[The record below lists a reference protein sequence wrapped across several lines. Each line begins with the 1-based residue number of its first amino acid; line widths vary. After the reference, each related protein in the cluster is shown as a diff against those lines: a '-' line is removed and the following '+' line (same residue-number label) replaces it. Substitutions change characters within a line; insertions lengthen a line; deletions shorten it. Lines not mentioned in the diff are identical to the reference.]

1 MIPRAP
7 TPTLL
12 PYTTLFRSYTRNQN
26 WVCGETPLQQ
36 GVRDMGQVS
45 GVESNDSYTVVIFRG
60 STAKPLRFSFPRKFV
75 RKILILA
82 AIVLAADIL
91 VISHY
96 VVRTGEVWE
105 LSAFRSEALSARQ
118 QTAAFSTAVDDLKKR
133 LTSMKEVNQ
142 RLRVMLGIEM
152 PKTGDQLNGRGG
164 EETPLPE
171 GSTVNSPDKLI
182 RGGAVLQPASAVDG
196 LIELNTSKS
205 TDLDE
210 QELVAAVRDGI
221 VWLAKEADVQ
231 EQTLQELALAAEQ
244 KSSRWAATPSI
255 WPVKGWV
262 TSGFG
267 PRVSPFTEKPAWHDG
282 LDIGAAANAPVQA
295 PAQGR
300 VTSVG
305 FDSKL
310 GNTVK
315 LDHGFGIETLYGH
328 LAKALVK
335 EGQRVKRGDVVGLVG
350 STGLATGPHL
360 HYMVKVNGQ
369 TFDPTKYILD

>member
-1 MIPRAP
+1 
-7 TPTLL
+7 
-12 PYTTLFRSYTRNQN
+12 
-26 WVCGETPLQQ
+26 LQQ

-60 STAKPLRFSFPRKFV
+60 STAKPLRCSFPRKFV

-196 LIELNTSKS
+196 LNELNTSKP

-310 GNTVK
+310 GNVVK

-350 STGLATGPHL
+350 SSGLATGPHL

-369 TFDPTKYILD
+369 TFDPSKYILD

>member
-1 MIPRAP
+1 MA
-7 TPTLL
+7 
-12 PYTTLFRSYTRNQN
+12 
-26 WVCGETPLQQ
+26 
-36 GVRDMGQVS
+36 QVHS
-45 GVESNDSYTVVIFRG
+45 VESNDSYTVVIFRG

-75 RKILILA
+75 RKILILGT
-82 AIVLAADIL
+82 IVLLADIL
-91 VISHY
+91 VVSHY

-105 LSAFRSEALSARQ
+105 LSAFRAEALSARQ

-133 LTSMKEVNQ
+133 LSSMKEVNQ
-142 RLRVMLGIEM
+142 RLRVMLGIET

-171 GSTVNSPDKLI
+171 GTTFNSTDKPA
-182 RGGAVLQPASAVDG
+182 RGGTELQANASVGQADVPASEST
-196 LIELNTSKS
+196 ELGQ
-205 TDLDE
+205 
-210 QELVAAVRDGI
+210 QELVAAVQEGI
-221 VWLAKEADVQ
+221 TWLVKEADVQ
-231 EQTLQELALAAEQ
+231 EQTLQELSLAAEQ

-300 VTSVG
+300 VTNVG

-310 GNTVK
+310 GNVVK

-350 STGLATGPHL
+350 SSGLATGPHL

>member
-1 MIPRAP
+1 
-7 TPTLL
+7 
-12 PYTTLFRSYTRNQN
+12 
-26 WVCGETPLQQ
+26 
-36 GVRDMGQVS
+36 MGQVN
-45 GVESNDSYTVVIFRG
+45 GAESSDSYTVVIFRG

-75 RKILILA
+75 RKLLIVGAILL
-82 AIVLAADIL
+82 VADLL

-133 LTSMKEVNQ
+133 LSSMKEVNQ
-142 RLRVMLGIEM
+142 RLRVMLGIDT
-152 PKTGDQLNGRGG
+152 PKSGDQFNGRGG

-171 GSTVNSPDKLI
+171 GSLLITGDKLQKDA
-182 RGGAVLQPASAVDG
+182 GLPGSAERIGVEG
-196 LIELNTSKS
+196 QGEQATTAGSKEIN
-205 TDLDE
+205 E
-210 QELVAAVRDGI
+210 QELVAAVKQGI
-221 VWLAKEADVQ
+221 TWLAKEADMQ
-231 EQTLQELALAAEQ
+231 EQTLQELSIAAEQ

-310 GNTVK
+310 GNVVK

-350 STGLATGPHL
+350 SSGLATGPHL

>member
-1 MIPRAP
+1 
-7 TPTLL
+7 
-12 PYTTLFRSYTRNQN
+12 
-26 WVCGETPLQQ
+26 
-36 GVRDMGQVS
+36 MGQVNAA
-45 GVESNDSYTVVIFRG
+45 ESSDSYTVVIFRG

-75 RKILILA
+75 RKILVVA
-82 AIVLAADIL
+82 AILLVADLL

-96 VVRTGEVWE
+96 VIRTGEVWE
-105 LSAFRSEALSARQ
+105 LSAFRAEALSARQ
-118 QTAAFSTAVDDLKKR
+118 QTVAFSTAVDDLKKR
-133 LTSMKEVNQ
+133 LISMKEVNQ
-142 RLRVMLGIEM
+142 RLRVMLGIET
-152 PKTGDQLNGRGG
+152 PKAGDQFNGRGG

-171 GSTVNSPDKLI
+171 GSLLIPADKNGEVGI
-182 RGGAVLQPASAVDG
+182 QGAAERTRAEGQGEQANASG
-196 LIELNTSKS
+196 FKEIN
-205 TDLDE
+205 E
-210 QELVAAVRDGI
+210 QELIAAVKEEI
-221 VWLAKEADVQ
+221 AWLAKETGRQ
-231 EQTLQELALAAEQ
+231 EQSLQELSLAAEQ

-255 WPVKGWV
+255 WPVKGWI

-310 GNTVK
+310 GNVVK
-315 LDHGFGIETLYGH
+315 VDHGFGIETLYGH

>member
-1 MIPRAP
+1 
-7 TPTLL
+7 
-12 PYTTLFRSYTRNQN
+12 
-26 WVCGETPLQQ
+26 
-36 GVRDMGQVS
+36 MGQVH

-75 RKILILA
+75 RKILILG
-82 AIVLAADIL
+82 AILLAADIL

-105 LSAFRSEALSARQ
+105 LSAFRAEALSARQ
-118 QTAAFSTAVDDLKKR
+118 QTVAFSTAVDDLKKR

-142 RLRVMLGIEM
+142 RLRVMLGIET
-152 PKTGDQLNGRGG
+152 PKGGDQFNGRGG

-171 GSTVNSPDKLI
+171 GSTI
-182 RGGAVLQPASAVDG
+182 H
-196 LIELNTSKS
+196 S
-205 TDLDE
+205 TDKPATGESELQSSGVMGEGDLAPSRSKGVSE
-210 QELVAAVRDGI
+210 HELVVAVKESI
-221 VWLAKEADVQ
+221 VWLGKEADAQ
-231 EQTLQELALAAEQ
+231 EQSLQELSAAAEQ

-282 LDIGAAANAPVQA
+282 LHIGAAANAPVQA

-305 FDSKL
+305 YDSKL
-310 GNTVK
+310 GNVVK
-315 LDHGFGIETLYGH
+315 VDHGFGIETLYGH

>member
-1 MIPRAP
+1 M
-7 TPTLL
+7 
-12 PYTTLFRSYTRNQN
+12 
-26 WVCGETPLQQ
+26 QQ
-36 GVRDMGQVS
+36 GVRDMGQVH

-75 RKILILA
+75 RKILILG
-82 AIVLAADIL
+82 AILLAADIL

-105 LSAFRSEALSARQ
+105 LSSFRAEALSARQ
-118 QTAAFSTAVDDLKKR
+118 QTVAFSTAVDDLKKR

-142 RLRVMLGIEM
+142 RLRVMLGIES
-152 PKTGDQLNGRGG
+152 PKTGDQFNGRGG

-171 GSTVNSPDKLI
+171 GSMLTSADKPAK
-182 RGGAVLQPASAVDG
+182 GESELQSSAVTGQSELAGPGPKG
-196 LIELNTSKS
+196 L
-205 TDLDE
+205 DQ
-210 QELVAAVRDGI
+210 QELVASVKQGI
-221 VWLAKEADVQ
+221 VWLAKEANVQ
-231 EQTLQELALAAEQ
+231 EQTLQELSLAAEQ

-305 FDSKL
+305 FDPKL
-310 GNTVK
+310 GNVVK

-350 STGLATGPHL
+350 SSGLATGPHL

>member
-1 MIPRAP
+1 
-7 TPTLL
+7 
-12 PYTTLFRSYTRNQN
+12 
-26 WVCGETPLQQ
+26 
-36 GVRDMGQVS
+36 MGQATGAENS
-45 GVESNDSYTVVIFRG
+45 DSYTVVIFRG

-75 RKILILA
+75 RKLLIVC
-82 AIVLAADIL
+82 AIFLVADIL

-96 VVRTGEVWE
+96 VIRTGEVWE
-105 LSAFRSEALSARQ
+105 LSAFKSEAMSARQ
-118 QTAAFSTAVDDLKKR
+118 QTVAFSTAIEDLKKR
-133 LTSMKEVNQ
+133 LNSMKEVNQ
-142 RLRVMLGIEM
+142 RLRVMLGIEV
-152 PKTGDQLNGRGG
+152 PKTGDQINGRGG

-171 GSTVNSPDKLI
+171 GMTLLQAQKALNAE
-182 RGGAVLQPASAVDG
+182 GAKQAVDG
-196 LIELNTSKS
+196 HEIDAVGDSLKGASGLGEM
-205 TDLDE
+205 DE
-210 QELVAAVRDGI
+210 QELVNV
-221 VWLAKEADVQ
+221 VQSSLALLSKEAAIQ
-231 EQTLQELALAAEQ
+231 ERTLEELTQVAEQ
-244 KSSRWAATPSI
+244 KSSRWSATPSI

-300 VTSVG
+300 VTTVG
-305 FDSKL
+305 FDPKL
-310 GNTVK
+310 GNVVK
-315 LDHGFGIETLYGH
+315 LDHGYGVETLYGH

-369 TFDPTKYILD
+369 ALDPSKYILD

>member
-1 MIPRAP
+1 M
-7 TPTLL
+7 
-12 PYTTLFRSYTRNQN
+12 
-26 WVCGETPLQQ
+26 QQ
-36 GVRDMGQVS
+36 GVRDMGQVH

-75 RKILILA
+75 RKILILG
-82 AIVLAADIL
+82 AILLAADIL

-105 LSAFRSEALSARQ
+105 LSSFRAEALSARQ
-118 QTAAFSTAVDDLKKR
+118 QTVAFSTAVDDLKKR

-142 RLRVMLGIEM
+142 RLRVMLGIES
-152 PKTGDQLNGRGG
+152 PKTGDQFNGRGG

-171 GSTVNSPDKLI
+171 GSMLNSADKPAK
-182 RGGAVLQPASAVDG
+182 GESELQSSAISGQSDLAGSGPKG
-196 LIELNTSKS
+196 L
-205 TDLDE
+205 DQ
-210 QELVAAVRDGI
+210 QELVASVKQGI

-231 EQTLQELALAAEQ
+231 EQTLQELSLAAEQ

-305 FDSKL
+305 FDPKL
-310 GNTVK
+310 GNVVK

-350 STGLATGPHL
+350 SSGLATGPHL

>member
-1 MIPRAP
+1 MA
-7 TPTLL
+7 
-12 PYTTLFRSYTRNQN
+12 
-26 WVCGETPLQQ
+26 
-36 GVRDMGQVS
+36 QVH

-75 RKILILA
+75 RKILILGV
-82 AIVLAADIL
+82 ILLAADVL

-142 RLRVMLGIEM
+142 RLRVMLGIET
-152 PKTGDQLNGRGG
+152 PKLGDQLNGRGG

-171 GSTVNSPDKLI
+171 GTTINPVDK
-182 RGGAVLQPASAVDG
+182 APNAQSELQSHATADPNEAAASGDSQVVQ
-196 LIELNTSKS
+196 
-205 TDLDE
+205 
-210 QELVAAVRDGI
+210 QELVAAVKEGI

-231 EQTLQELALAAEQ
+231 EQSLQELSIAAEQ

-310 GNTVK
+310 GNVVK

-350 STGLATGPHL
+350 SSGLATGPHL

>member
-1 MIPRAP
+1 MK
-7 TPTLL
+7 
-12 PYTTLFRSYTRNQN
+12 
-26 WVCGETPLQQ
+26 Q

-310 GNTVK
+310 GNVVK

-350 STGLATGPHL
+350 SSGLATGPHL

-369 TFDPTKYILD
+369 TFDPSKYILD

>member
-1 MIPRAP
+1 
-7 TPTLL
+7 
-12 PYTTLFRSYTRNQN
+12 
-26 WVCGETPLQQ
+26 
-36 GVRDMGQVS
+36 MGQVH

-82 AIVLAADIL
+82 AILIAADLL

-105 LSAFRSEALSARQ
+105 LSAFRAEALSARQ

-142 RLRVMLGIEM
+142 RLRVMLGIET
-152 PKTGDQLNGRGG
+152 PKGGDQFNGRGG

-171 GSTVNSPDKLI
+171 GSTISLIDK
-182 RGGAVLQPASAVDG
+182 PATGESDMQSSAVGGPNDLAGSRSREMGQQG
-196 LIELNTSKS
+196 L
-205 TDLDE
+205 
-210 QELVAAVRDGI
+210 AAVVKEGI
-221 VWLAKEADVQ
+221 GWLAKEADAQ
-231 EQTLQELALAAEQ
+231 EHSLQELSVAAEQ

-305 FDSKL
+305 FDPKL
-310 GNTVK
+310 GNVVK
-315 LDHGFGIETLYGH
+315 LDHGYGIETLYGH

-350 STGLATGPHL
+350 SSGLATGPHL

>member
-1 MIPRAP
+1 M
-7 TPTLL
+7 
-12 PYTTLFRSYTRNQN
+12 
-26 WVCGETPLQQ
+26 QQ

-221 VWLAKEADVQ
+221 VWLAKEAAVQ

-310 GNTVK
+310 GNVVK

-350 STGLATGPHL
+350 SSGLATGPHL

-369 TFDPTKYILD
+369 TFDPSKYILD